1 MTGRNASKEEGRY
14 ISKAYK
20 ATEVVGI
27 YILNIG
33 ILIFVLSIGLMFIA
47 AIGENDVTSK
57 QFFKVFP
64 GLLIMC
70 AVFLFIFVKAVKDIK
85 NKRAVRKGNYV
96 LIEGMAERYTP
107 YEVPEVTSYV
117 TEGGAEYSNAGA
129 PVKDGKIIFRANDGT
144 REPKEIPL
152 KYSSCPRGRKLGEF
166 PVFLIILP
174 NGEKFAVTDWNKIRN
189 NQEYAHIKPFMIIC

>member
-1 MTGRNASKEEGRY
+1 MTERSISKEERKY
-14 ISKAYK
+14 ISKAYE

-27 YILNIG
+27 YILNIC

-64 GLLIMC
+64 GLLLMC
-70 AVFLFIFVKAVKDIK
+70 ALFLFIFVKAVKDIK

-96 LIEGMAERYTP
+96 VIEGVAEQYTP
-107 YEVPEVTSYV
+107 YRVPESISYV
-117 TEGGAEYSNAGA
+117 EPGGNEVSNAGS

-152 KYSSCPRGRKLGEF
+152 KYKSCPRGRNLGEF

>member
-1 MTGRNASKEEGRY
+1 MTGRNASKEERRY

-85 NKRAVRKGNYV
+85 KKRAVRKGNYV
-96 LIEGMAERYTP
+96 LIEGMAEKYTP
-107 YEVPEVTSYV
+107 YKVPESTFYV
-117 TEGGAEYSNAGA
+117 EPGGNEVFNGGS

-152 KYSSCPRGRKLGEF
+152 KCSSCPRGRNLGEF

-189 NQEYAHIKPFMIIC
+189 NQEYAHIKPFMII

>member
-1 MTGRNASKEEGRY
+1 MTGRNASKEERRY

-85 NKRAVRKGNYV
+85 KKRAVRKGNYV
-96 LIEGMAERYTP
+96 LIEGMAEKYTP
-107 YEVPEVTSYV
+107 YKVPESTFYV
-117 TEGGAEYSNAGA
+117 EPGGNEVFNGGS

-152 KYSSCPRGRKLGEF
+152 KYSSCPRGRNLGEF

-189 NQEYAHIKPFMIIC
+189 NQEYAHIKPFMII

>member
-1 MTGRNASKEEGRY
+1 MTGRNASKEERRY

-33 ILIFVLSIGLMFIA
+33 ILIFVLSIGILFIA
-47 AIGENDVTSK
+47 SIGENDPSAQQFSK
-57 QFFKVFP
+57 MLP
-64 GLLIMC
+64 GMLVMC
-70 AVFLFIFVKAVKDIK
+70 VIFLFMFVKGVKVIK

-96 LIEGMAERYTP
+96 LIEGIAEKYTP
-107 YEVPEVTSYV
+107 YKVPESTFYV
-117 TEGGAEYSNAGA
+117 EPGGNEVSNGGS

-152 KYSSCPRGRKLGEF
+152 KYSSCPRGRNLGEF

-174 NGEKFAVTDWNKIRN
+174 NGEKFAVTDWDKIRN

>member
-1 MTGRNASKEEGRY
+1 MTERTISKEEKRY

-27 YILNIG
+27 YILSIG
-33 ILIFVLSIGLMFIA
+33 ILMFVLSIVLMFIV

-64 GLLIMC
+64 SLLLVCVIL
-70 AVFLFIFVKAVKDIK
+70 LFIFVKAVKTIK

-96 LIEGMAERYTP
+96 EIEGVAEKYTP
-107 YEVPEVTSYV
+107 YKVPKSTSYV
-117 TEGGAEYSNAGA
+117 DAGGKDISNADS
-129 PVKDGKIIFRANDGT
+129 PVKDGKIISRANDGT

-152 KYSSCPRGRKLGEF
+152 KYRSCPRGRNLGEF

-174 NGEKFAVTDWNKIRN
+174 NGEKFAVTDWNKITN
-189 NQEYAHIKPFMIIC
+189 NPKYAHIKPFMIIR